1 MAAHPP
7 QVKRSI
13 LQEFKEFLNQ
23 GDFVTIA
30 VGLIIALYFQKI
42 VDSILAGVLFPII
55 AAIFGKPDFA
65 LIGFDIGDARISI
78 GLVLNAIISFIV
90 VAALLF
96 LILKAYNRMRA
107 TKTGAE
113 ADTELSV
120 LREIRDS
127 VRAGGRGPV

>member
-7 QVKRSI
+7 RAKKSL
-13 LQEFKEFLNQ
+13 LQEFKDFLNQ